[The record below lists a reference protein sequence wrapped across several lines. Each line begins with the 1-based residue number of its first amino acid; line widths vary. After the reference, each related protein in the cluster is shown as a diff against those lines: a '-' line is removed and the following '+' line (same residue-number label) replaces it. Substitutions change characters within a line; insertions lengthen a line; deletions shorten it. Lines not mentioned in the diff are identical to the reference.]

1 MHGKGEGKR
10 LQDLRARVATVD
22 DGLAID
28 SEFLVTLAQR
38 LAVRLLLPKMPILP
52 EAVDVPTAVDDQC
65 ATCAKF
71 LPRNRRVPNCNGNTY
86 WAAVVAP
93 HATRAGMRYGDA
105 SAGGHRFLD
114 LIACSDRG
122 ASKDERGLAARAKMA
137 HQRER
142 AASMR

>member
-1 MHGKGEGKR
+1 MPGDQEASRGDVGSRRIPAHLEIYNCHTEAKMTTRSSCIGNERKCNARWRRRACTLAMYGKGEGKR

-71 LPRNRRVPNCNGNTY
+71 LPRN
-86 WAAVVAP
+86 
-93 HATRAGMRYGDA
+93 
-105 SAGGHRFLD
+105 
-114 LIACSDRG
+114 
-122 ASKDERGLAARAKMA
+122 
-137 HQRER
+137 
-142 AASMR
+142 

>member
-1 MHGKGEGKR
+1 MYGKGEGKR

-71 LPRNRRVPNCNGNTY
+71 LPRNRRVQLQRQHVLGGRRGT
-86 WAAVVAP
+86 
-93 HATRAGMRYGDA
+93 TRDSRRYEI
-105 SAGGHRFLD
+105 R
-114 LIACSDRG
+114 
-122 ASKDERGLAARAKMA
+122 
-137 HQRER
+137 
-142 AASMR
+142 